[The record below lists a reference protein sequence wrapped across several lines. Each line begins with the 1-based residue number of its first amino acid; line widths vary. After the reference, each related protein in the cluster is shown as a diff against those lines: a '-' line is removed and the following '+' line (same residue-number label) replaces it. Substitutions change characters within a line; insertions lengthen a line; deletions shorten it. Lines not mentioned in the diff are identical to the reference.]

1 MSNALSVTPLTAGIG
16 AEIGGVDL
24 REPLTVELRD
34 KLRSLL
40 FRHRVVFWRDQQLD
54 AEGQIAL
61 AEAFGRILVF
71 RSVVDVD
78 PLHPGVHQVRGS
90 TTGWHVDASSLAEPP
105 VATMLR
111 AIDVPESG
119 GDTLWADGVAVYQ
132 GLSDELKARLEGHY
146 LTHGLPQHAE
156 DPDFDRPM
164 VAHRIVRTHP
174 WTGERHLY
182 LNNSLHTTVVG
193 MSREESD
200 RLVETLRAEYLRPEY
215 QVRFHWTPGTVTMWD
230 NRVVQ
235 HTGIHDYGDYPRHL
249 MRICLADFKT
259 EPG

>member
-1 MSNALSVTPLTAGIG
+1 MSVALTVSPLTPVIG
-16 AEIGGVDL
+16 AEISGVDL
-24 REPLTVELRD
+24 REPLTTETRD
-34 KLRSLL
+34 ELRSLL
-40 FRHRVVFWRDQQLD
+40 FRHRVVFLRGQSLDADQQ
-54 AEGQIAL
+54 IAF
-61 AEAFGRILVF
+61 AEAFGRILEF
-71 RSVVDVD
+71 RSVVDAD

-90 TTGWHVDASSLAEPP
+90 TTGWHVDASSLPEPP

-111 AIDVPESG
+111 AIDVPEIG
-119 GDTLWADGVAVYQ
+119 GDTLWADGVAAYD
-132 GLSDELKARLEGHY
+132 GLSDELKATVDGRY

-193 MSREESD
+193 MDQRESD
-200 RLVETLRAEYLRPEY
+200 QLVGTLRAEYLRPEY
-215 QVRFHWTPGTVTMWD
+215 QVRFRWTPGTLAIWD

-235 HTGIHDYGDYPRHL
+235 HTGTRDYGDYPRHL

-259 EPG
+259 EPD